1 VTIDLDAFA
10 SRRLVLV
17 RVERAVTGDPVA
29 DAPDVD
35 DRGYRAPFRGPLV
48 TVAAGRTVR
57 VKLVRVMLERATPLF
72 LESSDPSV
80 FTLVD
85 PVDGR
90 LPAVAE
96 HDVHLTGVGGGAN
109 RRDAVLRVRLRD
121 AAGPVLHELHVATL
135 RPLTVQL
142 TPHVVTIRS
151 AGAAGSAP
159 AAGVGAIM
167 AKVADVWV
175 HYGIAVNVQPSQAKT
190 VTLASADVVSDS
202 PFPGELG
209 VLLANTWPD
218 GTANWVPNTINA
230 YFVRQIGTGNTL
242 GYGFSRASFA
252 GFGLPN
258 PGILLG
264 DRTAGGGRSGLMHYA
279 NDLAHEI
286 GHFFR
291 LWHPENLQPPT
302 EREDTWSR
310 RMLMHNFNLMRGPNP
325 WPRNDASGSPFTQRP
340 RFADAGYGA
349 QRRGCAVTVK
359 DLPQL
364 NGDGEMTTARAAI
377 VSPAG
382 PY

>member
-1 VTIDLDAFA
+1 MSIELEAFA
-10 SRRLVLV
+10 TRRVVLV
-17 RVERAVTGDPVA
+17 RVERAVTGDPVP
-29 DAPDVD
+29 DAPDLD

-57 VKLVRVMLERATPLF
+57 VKLVRVMLEAATPVF
-72 LESSDPSV
+72 LESSNPAV
-80 FTLVD
+80 FTIAD
-85 PVDGR
+85 PADGR
-90 LPAVAE
+90 VPAVAE
-96 HDVHLTGVGGGAN
+96 HDVRITGVNGGAN

-121 AAGPVLHELHVATL
+121 ASGPIVHELHVATV

-142 TPHVVTIRS
+142 TPHVVTVRS
-151 AGAAGSAP
+151 ATVAGTAP
-159 AAGVGAIM
+159 AANVAAIM

-175 HYGIAVNVQPSQAKT
+175 HYGITVNVQPVQNKT
-190 VTLASADVVSDS
+190 VTLATADIASDN
-202 PFPGELG
+202 PFPGELAT
-209 VLLANTWPD
+209 LLASNWPD
-218 GTANWVPNTINA
+218 GTTNWVPNTINA
-230 YFVRQIGTGNTL
+230 YFVRQLGTGNTL
-242 GYGFSRASFA
+242 GYGFSRTSFA
-252 GFGLPN
+252 GFGLSN

-291 LWHPENLQPPT
+291 LWHPENVQPPN

-325 WPRNDASGSPFTQRP
+325 WPRNDGSGNPFTQRP

-349 QRRGCAVTVK
+349 QNRGCAITVK

-364 NGDGEMTTARAAI
+364 NTDAEMATARATI
-377 VSPAG
+377 VAPAG